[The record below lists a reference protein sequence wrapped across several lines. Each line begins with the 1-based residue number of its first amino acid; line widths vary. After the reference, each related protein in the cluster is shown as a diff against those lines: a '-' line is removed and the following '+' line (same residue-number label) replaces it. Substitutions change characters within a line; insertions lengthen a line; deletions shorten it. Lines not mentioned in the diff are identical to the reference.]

1 MVSPLLDIV
10 LRAMYGDAGIDQLN
24 QAIADRDAAS
34 AEATEQQRI
43 RDAAEQARFDAEL
56 ARDAALGSRADWP
69 EGEPD

>member
-1 MVSPLLDIV
+1 MEDWQA
-10 LRAMYGDAGIDQLN
+10 RQDDALAKIYRSIAIIETALGILE
-24 QAIADRDAAS
+24 S
-34 AEATEQQRI
+34 APRLEPQRI